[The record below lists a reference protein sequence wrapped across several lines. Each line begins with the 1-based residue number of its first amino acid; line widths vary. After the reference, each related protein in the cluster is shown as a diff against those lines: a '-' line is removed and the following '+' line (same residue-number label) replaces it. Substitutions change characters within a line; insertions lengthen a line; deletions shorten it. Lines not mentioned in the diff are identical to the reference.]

1 MSDSKWFPFLCCA
14 QLYDC
19 DRFFVFFSFV
29 FFHGA
34 IKFVKSASN
43 FVQQVAVDIRC
54 MLAQDSQNKNTKIG
68 FTWMWKVCFAFLS
81 LSQHLRVS
89 SRRTDAFIYLFIFIS
104 SPFPPFNQ
112 KSWSS
117 LNFELCCVVRT
128 RNNNNNE
135 KNPPSWFNMVWYH
148 LCVGEINQP
157 SGRDHH
163 HHHPLLLCM
172 KKEGY
177 LNEINK

>member
-117 LNFELCCVVRT
+117 LNFELCCFVRT
-128 RNNNNNE
+128 RNNNNE
-135 KNPPSWFNMVWYH
+135 KKTTQLIQYGMVSFVRRW
-148 LCVGEINQP
+148 NQP
-157 SGRDHH
+157 TIRPRSSSSSSITVVYEKGGIFKR
-163 HHHPLLLCM
+163 
-172 KKEGY
+172 
-177 LNEINK
+177 NK